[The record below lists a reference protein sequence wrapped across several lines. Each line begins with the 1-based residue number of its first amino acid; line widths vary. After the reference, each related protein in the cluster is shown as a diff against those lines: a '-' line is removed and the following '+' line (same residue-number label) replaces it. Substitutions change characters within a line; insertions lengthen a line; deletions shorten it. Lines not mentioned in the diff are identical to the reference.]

1 MKIKKLTFI
10 IFLTFLSGL
19 FGAVQ
24 KTFIIHSESMNRN
37 VPCLIVLPDE
47 YDKVENQYAV
57 IYLLHGYSGNY
68 KNWSE
73 KSDLGNY
80 ADTYNIIIVCPDGS
94 YNSWYLDSPMDLNSQ
109 YRTHVGKEVV
119 HYIDQNYRT
128 ISHRNNRAITGLSM
142 GGHGALYLALEFPE
156 IFGLAGSM
164 SGVVDLKFTAKKYEL
179 SEKIGSYE
187 KYPERWNQFSVIGNA
202 QKFKHSNTR
211 LMIDCGVDD
220 VFFESNRALH
230 ITLLELNIPHDY
242 SEKPGGHSW
251 EYWINALN
259 FQILFFIQSFKQN

>member
-24 KTFIIHSESMNRN
+24 KTFTIHSESMNRN

-73 KSDLGNY
+73 NSDLGNY
-80 ADTYNIIIVCPDGS
+80 ADMYNMIIVCPDGG

-109 YRTHVGKEVV
+109 YKTYVGKEVV
-119 HYIDQNYRT
+119 HFIDQNYRT
-128 ISHRNNRAITGLSM
+128 IAHRKSRAITGLSM
-142 GGHGALYLALEFPE
+142 GGHGALYLALEFPD
-156 IFGLAGSM
+156 IFGAAGSM
-164 SGVVDLKFTAKKYEL
+164 SGVVDLKFTTKKYEL
-179 SEKIGSYE
+179 GEKIGSFE
-187 KYPERWNQFSVIGNA
+187 QFPERWAEFSVISNV
-202 QKFKHSNTR
+202 QKFKESGTQ
-211 LMIDCGVDD
+211 LIIDCGIDD
-220 VFFESNRALH
+220 VFIESNLALH
-230 ITLLELNIPHDY
+230 KTLLDLNIPHLY
-242 SEKPGGHSW
+242 IEKSGGHTW
-251 EYWINALN
+251 DYWVNRLDHHLI
-259 FQILFFIQSFKQN
+259 FFNQYFRKN